1 MMERSM
7 QYRIL
12 IVDDEP
18 MILEGILRSLHG
30 MRHQWDICVAMN
42 VDQALEMLASSKA
55 DVVISDIS
63 MPGRNGFELLAAIR
77 DSADTK
83 DLPVLMLTGMHE
95 KGLKSQALDLG
106 ASDLLHKPFEK
117 EDLVARIYSM
127 LRLKE
132 YQDQIRAQ
140 NEMLDQKVRER
151 TAELERTRLE
161 LIWRLAKAA
170 EHRDTDTGNHVVRVG
185 FYSKALAVS
194 LGMEKGFG
202 EMIFLTGPLHDIGK
216 IGIPDKVLLKRGPLT
231 PEEWKVMKQHCKIGA
246 DILREDIG
254 SEEGVFRSREKS
266 LNGGRGQ
273 NGDPFIRMAAN
284 IALSHH
290 ERWDGRGYPS
300 GCAKQ
305 DIPIES
311 RIVSIA
317 DVFDSLFS
325 ARPYKPA
332 YSEDR
337 VLKIMR
343 EGKGSQFDPEV
354 FEHFEKSIA
363 IFNDIRHRCSDER
376 VQSQTKPGA
385 SQIVRSGW
393 SKEYGIT
400 KSCTIAEPYPST

>member
-1 MMERSM
+1 M

-18 MILEGILRSLHG
+18 MILEGILRSLHS
-30 MRHQWDICVAMN
+30 MRHRWDICVAMN
-42 VDQALEMLASSKA
+42 VSQALEMLESSKV

-63 MPGRNGFELLAAIR
+63 MPGRSGFDLLAAIR
-77 DSADTK
+77 DSEETK
-83 DLPVLMLTGMHE
+83 DLPVLMLSGMHE

-106 ASDLLHKPFEK
+106 ASDLLHKPFDK
-117 EDLVARIYSM
+117 EDLVARINSM

-132 YQDQIRAQ
+132 YQDQIKAQ

-151 TAELERTRLE
+151 TAELERVRVE
-161 LIWRLAKAA
+161 LVWRLAKAA

-185 FYSKALAVS
+185 HYSRVLAESV
-194 LGMEKGFG
+194 GMEKSIS
-202 EMIFLTGPLHDIGK
+202 EMIFLTSPLHDIGK
-216 IGIPDKVLLKRGPLT
+216 IGIPDKILLKRGPLT
-231 PEEWKVMKQHCKIGA
+231 PDEWKVMKQHCKIGA
-246 DILREDIG
+246 DILREDMR
-254 SEEGVFRSREKS
+254 SEEGPFCPREKS
-266 LNGGRGQ
+266 LNGGRGP
-273 NGDPFIRMAAN
+273 NGDPFIRIAAK

-290 ERWDGRGYPS
+290 ERWDGRGYPN

-325 ARPYKPA
+325 VRPYKPA

-337 VLKIMR
+337 VMKIMC

-354 FEHFEKSIA
+354 FEHFERSMDVI
-363 IFNDIRHRCSDER
+363 NEIRHHYSDDR
-376 VQSQTKPGA
+376 IQSQIEPGE
-385 SQIVRSGW
+385 SEILRSGW
-393 SKEYGIT
+393 AKEYGVPV
-400 KSCTIAEPYPST
+400 SWPNAEPNQRA

>member
-1 MMERSM
+1 
-7 QYRIL
+7 
-12 IVDDEP
+12 
-18 MILEGILRSLHG
+18 
-30 MRHQWDICVAMN
+30 
-42 VDQALEMLASSKA
+42 VDQALEMLESSKA

-77 DSADTK
+77 DSEETK
-83 DLPVLMLTGMHE
+83 DLPVLMLTGLHE

-106 ASDLLHKPFEK
+106 ASDLLHKPFDK

-132 YQDQIRAQ
+132 YQDQIKAQ

-151 TAELERTRLE
+151 TAELERARLE

-185 FYSKALAVS
+185 YYSEALAES
-194 LGMEKGFG
+194 LGLGKSLS
-202 EMIFLTGPLHDIGK
+202 EMIFLTSPLHDIGK
-216 IGIPDKVLLKRGPLT
+216 IGIPDKILLKRGPLS
-231 PEEWKVMKQHCKIGA
+231 PEEWKVMKRHCKIGA

-254 SEEGVFRSREKS
+254 SGEGVFRSWEKS
-266 LNGGRGQ
+266 LNGGPKQ
-273 NGDPFIRMAAN
+273 KGDPFIRMAAN
-284 IALSHH
+284 IAFTHH
-290 ERWDGRGYPS
+290 ERWDGRGYPN

-325 ARPYKPA
+325 VRPYKPA

-337 VLKIMR
+337 VVEIMC

-354 FEHFEKSIA
+354 FEHFEKSMDVL
-363 IFNDIRHRCSDER
+363 NDIRHRYSDER
-376 VQSQTKPGA
+376 VQSQIKPGT
-385 SQIVRSGW
+385 SEILRSGGA
-393 SKEYGIT
+393 KEYGMPI
-400 KSCTIAEPYPST
+400 SCQIVEAHRSA